1 MSKKDL
7 WWEPDNLSEQ
17 EEIIRKELSEE
28 DYVKGGDFG
37 SYKGMKEGIDPQK
50 VNLKAHNVYQEQK
63 LKKWTKD
70 YFKLIRREKKHNPN
84 NIADLGCGLGFT
96 TQTLKNF
103 YIKSSVYGY
112 EISHD
117 AVEYA
122 KKNFPTCYF
131 EQKKIEPSSNLS
143 KNNFD
148 LIICQEFYPFT
159 RTRDVEVH
167 HQWCNFLVNNLNKG
181 GIAIISLISSNENS
195 INYSFEK
202 LKNDFSLRR
211 FTLADPRIS
220 SILPLYFSRL
230 VGKISFLTWK
240 KLGREIYLLKK

>member
-131 EQKKIEPSSNLS
+131 QSDDLFSIVLKFYCKLS
-143 KNNFD
+143 
-148 LIICQEFYPFT
+148 
-159 RTRDVEVH
+159 
-167 HQWCNFLVNNLNKG
+167 
-181 GIAIISLISSNENS
+181 
-195 INYSFEK
+195 
-202 LKNDFSLRR
+202 
-211 FTLADPRIS
+211 
-220 SILPLYFSRL
+220 
-230 VGKISFLTWK
+230 
-240 KLGREIYLLKK
+240 